1 VKITTTIIVVVDI
14 DFATK
19 ITQKPLSLFSFLISY
34 QNQFLTAI
42 TDVQI
47 QSFTFFSGLF
57 LLIIINL
64 KILFR
69 NSLLLFFLSI
79 TN

>member
-1 VKITTTIIVVVDI
+1 MKITTTIIVVVDI